1 MSNILYGL
9 NIALK
14 AMLSQQIAIQVTE
27 HNVAN
32 ATTPG
37 YRRQEAMLSADLPHI
52 FPSLRGNVVPGQLG
66 MGVVVNR
73 IRQYNLEFFDDR
85 YRRALSDSKGWQMQ
99 AEVLKQVEATLAE
112 TSEDGL
118 VAKLDAFWTGWQ
130 ALSNDP
136 TNLAVRADLLERG
149 AALAKS
155 INWRAQSLIRI
166 QQDQNSLILQ
176 RVNEI
181 NTLASKIAALNVEI
195 VAVKSAG
202 SAPND
207 LMDQRDQLITRLA
220 ELSGATAA
228 IQENGEALVSIGG
241 HALVIG
247 ATTFKLAT
255 TGGNLATIYWKADS
269 VAFNPS
275 RGELAGLLQARD
287 VIIPRI
293 LTSLD
298 SLAQNLVNQVNAL
311 HSSGYALDG
320 STTGLNFFDP
330 TGTTALSIRLSS
342 SVAGQ
347 PQRIAA
353 AQQSNAPADGNNAV
367 ALASLRESLV
377 MSGAT
382 ETFNQ
387 YYTRQITEMGID
399 IQRAEAFARDRL
411 DVAKSLDALKEAV
424 VGVNLDEEAA
434 NLIKY
439 QRAFQ
444 AATRLVTV
452 MDEMLDKIING
463 MGVVGR

>member
-37 YRRQEAMLSADLPHI
+37 YRRQEAMMSADLPHI

-99 AEVLKQVEATLAE
+99 ASVLRQVEATLAE
-112 TSEDGL
+112 TGEDGL

-255 TGGNLATIYWKADS
+255 TGGNLATIYWEADS
-269 VAFNPS
+269 VAFNPN
-275 RGELAGLLQARD
+275 RGELSGLLQARD

-293 LTSLD
+293 LNSLD
-298 SLAQNLVNQVNAL
+298 SLAQNLVSQVNAL
-311 HSSGYALDG
+311 HTSGYALDG

-367 ALASLRESLV
+367 ALASLRETLV

>member
-37 YRRQEAMLSADLPHI
+37 YRRQEAMMSADLPHI
-52 FPSLRGNVVPGQLG
+52 FPSLRANVVPGQLG

-85 YRRALSDSKGWQMQ
+85 YRRALSESQGWQMQ
-99 AEVLKQVEATLAE
+99 AEVLRQVEATLAE
-112 TSEDGL
+112 AGEDGL

-136 TNLAVRADLLERG
+136 TNMALRADMLERG
-149 AALAKS
+149 TALTQA

-166 QQDQNSLILQ
+166 QQDQNSLIVQ

-181 NTLASKIAALNVEI
+181 NTLATKVASLNVEI

-220 ELSGATAA
+220 ELTGATAA

-255 TGGNLATIYWKADS
+255 TSGNMATIYWEADGND
-269 VAFNPS
+269 FNPS
-275 RGELAGLLQARD
+275 RGELAGLLEARD
-287 VIIPRI
+287 VIIPDI
-293 LTSLD
+293 LNGLD
-298 SLAQNLVNQVNAL
+298 DLAQNLVTQVNTL
-311 HSSGYALDG
+311 HSAGYALDG
-320 STTGLNFFDP
+320 ATTGLNFFDP
-330 TGTTALSIRLSS
+330 AGVTALSIQLSS
-342 SVAGQ
+342 DVAGQ
-347 PQRIAA
+347 PDRLAT
-353 AQQSNAPADGNNAV
+353 AQQSAAPADGNNAV
-367 ALASLRESLV
+367 ALANLRELLV
-377 MSGAT
+377 MNGNT

-387 YYTRQITEMGID
+387 YYTRQVTELGID
-399 IQRAEAFARDRL
+399 IQRAEALAQDRKE
-411 DVAKSLDALKEAV
+411 VASSLESLKEQV

>member
-37 YRRQEAMLSADLPHI
+37 YRRQEAMMSADLPHI

-99 AEVLKQVEATLAE
+99 ASVLRQVEATLAE
-112 TSEDGL
+112 TGEDGL

-255 TGGNLATIYWKADS
+255 TGGNLATIYWEADS
-269 VAFNPS
+269 VAFNPN

-287 VIIPRI
+287 VVIPRI

-298 SLAQNLVNQVNAL
+298 SLAQNLVSQVNAL
-311 HSSGYALDG
+311 HTSGYALDG

-367 ALASLRESLV
+367 ALASLRETLV

>member
-32 ATTPG
+32 ATTRG
-37 YRRQEAMLSADLPHI
+37 YRRQEAMMSADLPHI
-52 FPSLRGNVVPGQLG
+52 FPSLRANVVPGQLG

-85 YRRALSDSKGWQMQ
+85 YRRALSESQGWQMQ
-99 AEVLKQVEATLAE
+99 ASVLRQVEATLAE
-112 TSEDGL
+112 TGEDGL
-118 VAKLDAFWTGWQ
+118 IAKLDAFWTGWQ

-136 TNLAVRADLLERG
+136 TNMALRSDLLERG
-149 AALAKS
+149 TALTNAL
-155 INWRAQSLIRI
+155 NWRAQSLVRI

-181 NTLASKIAALNVEI
+181 NTIASKIASLNVEI

-207 LMDQRDQLITRLA
+207 LMDQRDQLINRLA

-255 TGGNLATIYWKADS
+255 TSGNLASIYWEADG
-269 VAFNPS
+269 NPFS
-275 RGELAGLLQARD
+275 PRRGELAGLLQARD

-293 LTSLD
+293 LSGLD
-298 SLAQNLVNQVNAL
+298 RLAQNLVTQVNSL
-311 HSSGYALDG
+311 HSTGYALDG
-320 STTGLNFFDP
+320 STTNLNFFDP
-330 TGTTALSIRLSS
+330 TGSTALSIQLSS
-342 SVAGQ
+342 DVANQ

-353 AQQSNAPADGNNAV
+353 AQQSAAPADGNNAV
-367 ALASLRESLV
+367 ALANLRELLV
-377 MSGAT
+377 MNGAT

-387 YYTRQITEMGID
+387 YYTRQVTELGID
-399 IQRAEAFARDRL
+399 IQRAEALARDRR
-411 DVAKSLDALKEAV
+411 DVAQSLDSLREAV

-463 MGVVGR
+463 MGIVGR

>member
-14 AMLSQQIAIQVTE
+14 AMLSQQIAIQVTQ

-37 YRRQEAMLSADLPHI
+37 YRRQEAMMSADLPHI
-52 FPSLRGNVVPGQLG
+52 FPSLRANVVPGQLG

-85 YRRALSDSKGWQMQ
+85 YRRALSESMGWQMQ
-99 AEVLKQVEATLAE
+99 ASVLRQVEATLAE
-112 TSEDGL
+112 TGQDGL
-118 VAKLDAFWTGWQ
+118 IAKLDAFWTGWQ
-130 ALSNDP
+130 SLSNDP
-136 TNLAVRADLLERG
+136 TNMALRADMLERG
-149 AALAKS
+149 TALAQAL
-155 INWRAQSLIRI
+155 NWRAQSLVRI
-166 QQDQNSLILQ
+166 QQDQNALILQ

-181 NTLASKIAALNVEI
+181 SSLATKIASLNVEI

-255 TGGNLATIYWKADS
+255 TAGNMASIYWEADN
-269 VAFNPS
+269 VAFTPS

-293 LTSLD
+293 LSGLD
-298 SLAQNLVNQVNAL
+298 ELAQTLVTQVNSL
-311 HSSGYALDG
+311 HSAGYALDG
-320 STTGLNFFDP
+320 TTTGLNFFDP
-330 TGTTALSIRLSS
+330 TGVTALSIRLSTD
-342 SVAGQ
+342 VQNQ
-347 PQRIAA
+347 PARIAA
-353 AQQSNAPADGNNAV
+353 AQTSSSPADGHRAV
-367 ALASLRESLV
+367 ALANLREQLV
-377 MSGAT
+377 MNSGT
-382 ETFNQ
+382 ETLNQ
-387 YYTRQITEMGID
+387 YYTRQVTELGID
-399 IQRAEAFARDRL
+399 IQRAEALARDRKE
-411 DVAKSLDALKEAV
+411 VAQSLDSLREAV

-463 MGVVGR
+463 MGIVGR

>member
-37 YRRQEAMLSADLPHI
+37 YRRQEAMMSADLPHI
-52 FPSLRGNVVPGQLG
+52 FPSLRANVVPGQLG

-85 YRRALSDSKGWQMQ
+85 YRRALSESKGWQMQ
-99 AEVLKQVEATLAE
+99 ADLLKQVEATLAE

-118 VAKLDAFWTGWQ
+118 IPKLDAFWSGWQ

-136 TNLAVRADLLERG
+136 TNTAIRSDLLERG
-149 AALAKS
+149 AALAKA
-155 INWRAQSLIRI
+155 INWRAQALVRI

-181 NTLASKIAALNVEI
+181 NSLASKIAALNVEI

-255 TGGNLATIYWKADS
+255 TSGYLASIYWEADGN
-269 VAFNPS
+269 AFTPS

-287 VIIPRI
+287 VIIPRM
-293 LTSLD
+293 LSSLD
-298 SLAQNLVNQVNAL
+298 ALAQNLVTQVNTL
-311 HSSGYALDG
+311 HAAGYALDG

-330 TGTTALSIRLSS
+330 TGVTALSIRLSTD
-342 SVAGQ
+342 VANQ
-347 PQRIAA
+347 PERIAA
-353 AQQSNAPADGNNAV
+353 AEQSASPADSNNAV
-367 ALASLRESLV
+367 ALASLRERLV
-377 MSGAT
+377 MNSNT

-387 YYTRQITEMGID
+387 YYTRQITQMGID

-411 DVAKSLDALKEAV
+411 EVAKSLETLKEAV

-444 AATRLVTV
+444 AATRMVTA

>member
-37 YRRQEAMLSADLPHI
+37 YRRQEAMMSADLPHI

-99 AEVLKQVEATLAE
+99 ASVLRQVEATLAE
-112 TSEDGL
+112 TGEDGL

-181 NTLASKIAALNVEI
+181 NSLASKVAALNVEI

-255 TGGNLATIYWKADS
+255 TGGNLATIYWEADS
-269 VAFNPS
+269 VAFNPN

-287 VIIPRI
+287 VVIPRI

-298 SLAQNLVNQVNAL
+298 SLAQNLVSQVNAL
-311 HSSGYALDG
+311 HTRGYALDG

>member
-37 YRRQEAMLSADLPHI
+37 YRRQEAMMSADLPHI
-52 FPSLRGNVVPGQLG
+52 FPSLRANVVPGQLG

-85 YRRALSDSKGWQMQ
+85 YRRALSESKGWQMQ
-99 AEVLKQVEATLAE
+99 ADILRQVEATLSE

-136 TNLAVRADLLERG
+136 TNLALRSDMLERG
-149 AALAKS
+149 AALAKAL
-155 INWRAQSLIRI
+155 NWRAQSLIRI
-166 QQDQNSLILQ
+166 RQDQNALILQ
-176 RVNEI
+176 RVNEM
-181 NTLASKIAALNVEI
+181 NSLASKIAALNVEI

-220 ELSGATAA
+220 ELSGAMAA

-255 TGGNLATIYWKADS
+255 TSGNVSSIYWEADAT
-269 VAFNPS
+269 AFTPS

-287 VIIPRI
+287 GIIPSVLSR
-293 LTSLD
+293 LD
-298 SLAQNLVNQVNAL
+298 DLAQNLVAQVNTL
-311 HSSGYALDG
+311 HSGGYALDG
-320 STTGLNFFDP
+320 STSGLNFFDP
-330 TGTTALSIRLSS
+330 TGLNALSIQLSS
-342 SVAGQ
+342 DVATQ

-353 AQQSNAPADGNNAV
+353 AQQSTSPADGNNAV
-367 ALASLRESLV
+367 ALANLRELLV
-377 MSGAT
+377 MNGST

-387 YYTRQITEMGID
+387 YYTRQITELGIN
-399 IQRAEAFARDRL
+399 IQRAEAFARDRQ

>member
-1 MSNILYGL
+1 
-9 NIALK
+9 
-14 AMLSQQIAIQVTE
+14 
-27 HNVAN
+27 
-32 ATTPG
+32 
-37 YRRQEAMLSADLPHI
+37 
-52 FPSLRGNVVPGQLG
+52 
-66 MGVVVNR
+66 
-73 IRQYNLEFFDDR
+73 
-85 YRRALSDSKGWQMQ
+85 
-99 AEVLKQVEATLAE
+99 
-112 TSEDGL
+112 

-255 TGGNLATIYWKADS
+255 TGGNLATIYWEADS
-269 VAFNPS
+269 VAFNPN
-275 RGELAGLLQARD
+275 RGELSGLLQAHD

-293 LTSLD
+293 LNSLD
-298 SLAQNLVNQVNAL
+298 SLAQNLVSQVNAL
-311 HSSGYALDG
+311 HASGYALDG

-367 ALASLRESLV
+367 ALASLRETLV

>member
-37 YRRQEAMLSADLPHI
+37 YRRQEAMMTADLPHI
-52 FPSLRGNVVPGQLG
+52 FPSLRANVVPGQLG

-85 YRRALSDSKGWQMQ
+85 YRRALSESQGWQMQ
-99 AEVLKQVEATLAE
+99 AGVLRQVEATLAE

-118 VAKLDAFWTGWQ
+118 IAKLDAFWSGWQ
-130 ALSNDP
+130 ALSSDP
-136 TNLAVRADLLERG
+136 TNLALRSDMLERG
-149 AALAKS
+149 AALVKAL
-155 INWRAQSLIRI
+155 NWRAQSLVRI
-166 QQDQNSLILQ
+166 QQDQNALILQ
-176 RVNEI
+176 RVSEI
-181 NTLASKIAALNVEI
+181 NSLASKIAALNVEI

-255 TGGNLATIYWKADS
+255 TSGNLSSIYWEADNVS
-269 VAFNPS
+269 FTPS

-293 LTSLD
+293 LNSLD
-298 SLAQNLVNQVNAL
+298 SLAQNLVAQVNTL
-311 HSSGYALDG
+311 HAAGYALDG

-342 SVAGQ
+342 DVANQ
-347 PQRIAA
+347 PQRLAA
-353 AQQSNAPADGNNAV
+353 AQQSIAPGDGNNAV
-367 ALASLRESLV
+367 ALANLRELLV
-377 MSGAT
+377 MNGNT
-382 ETFNQ
+382 ETFNH
-387 YYTRQITEMGID
+387 YYTRQITQMGID

-411 DVAKSLDALKEAV
+411 DVAKSLAAMKEEV

>member
-37 YRRQEAMLSADLPHI
+37 YRRQEAMMSADLPHI
-52 FPSLRGNVVPGQLG
+52 FPSLRANVVPGQLG

-85 YRRALSDSKGWQMQ
+85 YRRALSESKGWQMQ
-99 AEVLKQVEATLAE
+99 ADVLKQVEATLAE
-112 TSEDGL
+112 TGEDGL
-118 VAKLDAFWTGWQ
+118 VAKLDAFWSGWQ

-136 TNLAVRADLLERG
+136 TNLAVRADMLERG

-155 INWRAQSLIRI
+155 INWRAQSLVRI
-166 QQDQNSLILQ
+166 QQDQNSLIVQ

-181 NTLASKIAALNVEI
+181 NSLASKIAALNVEI

-220 ELSGATAA
+220 ELSGAMAA

-241 HALVIG
+241 HGLVIG

-255 TGGNLATIYWKADS
+255 TSGNLATIYWEADS

-287 VIIPRI
+287 VVIPRI
-293 LTSLD
+293 LNSLD
-298 SLAQNLVNQVNAL
+298 SLAQNLVNQVNTL
-311 HSSGYALDG
+311 HASGYALDG

-330 TGTTALSIRLSS
+330 TGTTALSIQLSTD
-342 SVAGQ
+342 VANL

-367 ALASLRESLV
+367 ALANLRESLV
-377 MSGAT
+377 MNGAT

-387 YYTRQITEMGID
+387 YYTRQIAEMGID
-399 IQRAEAFARDRL
+399 IQRAQAFARDRL

-444 AATRLVTV
+444 AATRMVTV